1 MKLILQSN
9 GGVDLENFIKIEVS
23 WVKKMFR
30 GNYFAYAD
38 VIREGNLLGYPK
50 FGLNKIPVK
59 IDKIFTKEDSI
70 NKLEVP
76 AIIVAY
82 TRANLNIIREIVG
95 TLENAAII
103 CGEIDSFNEGAE
115 MMEKLQ
121 EVLHSYS

>member
-1 MKLILQSN
+1 M
-9 GGVDLENFIKIEVS
+9 ENFIKIEVS
-23 WVKKMFR
+23 WIKKIFH

-50 FGLNKIPVK
+50 FGLNKVPVK

-70 NKLEVP
+70 NKSEVP

-82 TRANLNIIREIVG
+82 SKVDLGIIRKIVG
-95 TLENAAII
+95 TFEDAAII
-103 CGEIDSFNEGAE
+103 CGKIDSFNEGTE